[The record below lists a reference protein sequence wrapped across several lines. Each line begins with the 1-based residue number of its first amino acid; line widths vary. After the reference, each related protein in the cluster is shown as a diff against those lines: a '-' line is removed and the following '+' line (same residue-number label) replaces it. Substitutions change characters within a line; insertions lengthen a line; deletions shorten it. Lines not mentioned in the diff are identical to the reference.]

1 MKKIFIIGVASVLL
15 YNIFLGQEFSKH
27 KVLTNK
33 SSIIK
38 DSIQYI
44 PEVITSPQKAT
55 NTIQNLENETTIC
68 SNPKL
73 DNQWIQLQENLK
85 LAKSKKGKDYFN
97 DGRLKL
103 SVNIDMIESYY
114 RFCESTDTLI
124 CWIDLLKSWQQE
136 SIRDLCISYINFD
149 VKKNSLSEVNEYLA
163 KKYKE
168 REDSIRIQHSNENF
182 ITNVEFED
190 Q

>member
-1 MKKIFIIGVASVLL
+1 MKKIFIIGVGSIIL
-15 YNIFLGQEFSKH
+15 YNTFLGQEFSKQNL
-27 KVLTNK
+27 LTNK
-33 SSIIK
+33 SSITR
-38 DSIQYI
+38 DSVQYI
-44 PEVITSPQKAT
+44 PEIITSLQKAT
-55 NTIQNLENETTIC
+55 QKIQNLENENTIS
-68 SNPKL
+68 SNQKL
-73 DNQWIQLQENLK
+73 DNKLIQLQENLK
-85 LAKSKKGKDYFN
+85 LAKSKNGKDYFN

-114 RFCESTDTLI
+114 RFCESTDTLV

-136 SIRDLCISYINFD
+136 SIRDFCISYINFD

-163 KKYKE
+163 KQYKE

-182 ITNVEFED
+182 ITNVELED